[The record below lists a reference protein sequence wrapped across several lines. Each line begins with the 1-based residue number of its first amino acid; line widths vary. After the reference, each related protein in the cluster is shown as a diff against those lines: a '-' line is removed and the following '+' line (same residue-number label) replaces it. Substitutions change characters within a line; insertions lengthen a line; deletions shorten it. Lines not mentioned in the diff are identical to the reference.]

1 MEGRRNPLVCSFDH
15 QSPRISAFEI
25 HNWIHDVLRAAEH
38 TVTMI
43 QMDGFGRQ
51 IFIKFVEIQYAHDIL
66 QTTQGTA
73 EYKHISREVSFVRI
87 EMEPNAY
94 V

>member
-1 MEGRRNPLVCSFDH
+1 
-15 QSPRISAFEI
+15 
-25 HNWIHDVLRAAEH
+25 
-38 TVTMI
+38 MI